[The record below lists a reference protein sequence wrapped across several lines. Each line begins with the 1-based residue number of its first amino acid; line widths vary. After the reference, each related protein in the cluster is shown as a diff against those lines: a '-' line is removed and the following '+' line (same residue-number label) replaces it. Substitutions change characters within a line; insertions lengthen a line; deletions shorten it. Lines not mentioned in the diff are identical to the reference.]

1 MATLV
6 YSSGRKRN
14 ITPNDFS
21 WENNVNRYV
30 NASRL
35 IDAIFHLSKKK
46 DEMVVKKRI
55 VRSSRNVWVI
65 KLKP

>member
-21 WENNVNRYV
+21 WENNGNRYV

-35 IDAIFHLSKKK
+35 IDAIFNLSKKK
-46 DEMVVKKRI
+46 DEMVVRKRI